1 MLSVIKK
8 IIHQGASYVVTR
20 PWVLAVTMP
29 IFHGTAYAGTDAAG
43 TDVMPKPPAD
53 YDLTSSGDMLS
64 ATAKAFKFGF
74 ELLFVIA
81 GCFTVYKAYASIN
94 EALKKYHRTE
104 DMSTLK
110 NDFIITAIGLLL
122 CMSLCV
128 FGYTMAS
135 KLATIVSS

>member
-1 MLSVIKK
+1 MLSFIKK
-8 IIHQGASYVVTR
+8 IMIQGARYLVTR
-20 PWVLAVTMP
+20 PWVLAATLP
-29 IFHGTAYAGTDAAG
+29 IFHGTAYASA
-43 TDVMPKPPAD
+43 DVIPKPPAD
-53 YDLTSSGDMLS
+53 YDLTSNGDMLS

-94 EALKKYHRTE
+94 EALKKYHRSE

-122 CMSLCV
+122 CVSLCV